1 MTGIRQAASIV
12 LALLVLT
19 TATSCTQAEQD
30 DLPTRVMQV
39 PAEVRGLG
47 PAVLAVPL
55 TDEATGLLALE
66 RFGDDLAG
74 LTPARRHTQVALG
87 GDPRFPTVARGLGE
101 DRRDAVLVDGR
112 LRDVTLPD
120 FGYADRAFSVESN
133 LSITESRCLTV
144 TGDGRVGLP
153 AVEAFCKIADR
164 GGVIWEQGQSG
175 RYGGIDLAS
184 GAASPAVE
192 LPSYPIAATPD
203 GRYLAAL
210 TSQDPRQ
217 LVIVDTRTGQSRP
230 TVTVSGADRGAEFPG
245 VFTSGGF
252 ALLRQTVPG
261 TRRISLVTPKGEVR
275 DLLSPVGEVA
285 FAPDGRRAI
294 VVDTRSGKGRLS
306 VLDLKSGAVTPV
318 VGDGTE
324 QPDRPAEL
332 PPVTGTVTATVSG
345 DHALVV
351 ELEAGP
357 DPRQRV
363 PRPSRAW
370 SVRLSTA
377 TATSHP
383 NTPEASEVTVWRHE
397 FPPTGAAALSAL
409 WFEPGKQ
416 TLTLSPDGTVTSAP
430 PGTFPR
436 ETLGDGAVLHTLL
449 AESGRE
455 RVDRLL
461 VTDSSGGRVEIP
473 TGAGPD
479 QRVANV
485 ILTPDQQHLLISLR
499 PLNRRTAPGDLD
511 VVMIARRDGTGKPV
525 VVYQGAW
532 LVSLGIVPTSTS

>member
-1 MTGIRQAASIV
+1 MTVIRQTASIA

-19 TATSCTQAEQD
+19 TATSCTGAEQD
-30 DLPTRVMQV
+30 ELPVRVAQV

-47 PAVLAVPL
+47 PAVLAVPV
-55 TDEATGLLALE
+55 TDDVTGLLALE

-74 LTPARRHTQVALG
+74 LTPARRHAQVALG

-101 DRRDAVLVDGR
+101 DRRDAVLVDGS

-120 FGYADRAFSVESN
+120 FGYADRAFSVDAA
-133 LSITESRCLTV
+133 LSITASRCLTV
-144 TGDGRVGLP
+144 TGDGRIGLP

-164 GGVIWEQGQSG
+164 GGVIWEDRQGG
-175 RYGGIDLAS
+175 RYGGIDLSS

-210 TSQDPRQ
+210 TRQDPRQ
-217 LVIVDTRTGQSRP
+217 LVIADTRTGQSRP
-230 TVTVSGADRGAEFPG
+230 TVTVSGAEFPG
-245 VFTSGGF
+245 AFTSDGF

-306 VLDLKSGAVTPV
+306 VLDLTSGAVTPV

-324 QPDRPAEL
+324 QSGEQPARPAEL

-351 ELEAGP
+351 ELEARP
-357 DPRQRV
+357 DTGQRV
-363 PRPSRAW
+363 SRPSRAW

-377 TATSHP
+377 TAILHP

-397 FPPTGAAALSAL
+397 LPPTGTAALSAL

-461 VTDSSGGRVEIP
+461 VTDSSGGRVEVP

-485 ILTPDQQHLLISLR
+485 ILTPDQEHLLISLR
-499 PLNRRTAPGDLD
+499 SLESRTEPGDLD
-511 VVMIARRDGTGKPV
+511 VVVIARRDGTGEPV
-525 VVYQGAW
+525 VVYRGAW
-532 LVSLGIVPTSTS
+532 LVSLGTVPTSTS

>member
-1 MTGIRQAASIV
+1 MTVIRQAASIA

-30 DLPTRVMQV
+30 DLPVRVTQV

-47 PAVLAVPL
+47 PALLAVPL

-192 LPSYPIAATPD
+192 LPSKPIAATPD

-217 LVIVDTRTGQSRP
+217 LVIADTRTGQSRP

-245 VFTSGGF
+245 VFTSDGF
-252 ALLRQTVPG
+252 AVLRRPVPG

-397 FPPTGAAALSAL
+397 FPPTDAAALSAL
-409 WFEPGKQ
+409 WFAPGKQ

-499 PLNRRTAPGDLD
+499 PLNSRTAPGDLD

>member
-1 MTGIRQAASIV
+1 MV
-12 LALLVLT
+12 LALLLLS
-19 TATSCTQAEQD
+19 TATSCTEAEQD
-30 DLPTRVMQV
+30 DLPVRVAQV

-47 PAVLAVPL
+47 PAVLAVPV
-55 TDEATGLLALE
+55 TEDVTGLLALE

-74 LTPARRHTQVALG
+74 LTPARRHTQVAFG
-87 GDPRFPTVARGLGE
+87 GDPRLPTVARGLGE

-120 FGYADRAFSVESN
+120 LGYADRAFNVDAT
-133 LSITESRCLTV
+133 LSITASSCLTV

-153 AVEAFCKIADR
+153 VEEAFCKIADR
-164 GGVIWEQGQSG
+164 GGVIWEDRQGG

-210 TSQDPRQ
+210 TRQDPRQ
-217 LVIVDTRTGQSRP
+217 LVIADTRTGQSRP
-230 TVTVSGADRGAEFPG
+230 TVTVSGAEFPG
-245 VFTSGGF
+245 VFTGDGF
-252 ALLRQTVPG
+252 ALLHRTAPG
-261 TRRISLVTPKGEVR
+261 PRRISLVTPKGEVR

-294 VVDTRSGKGRLS
+294 VEDNRSGKGRLS

-318 VGDGTE
+318 VGDGTAPSGE
-324 QPDRPAEL
+324 QPTRPAEL
-332 PPVTGTVTATVSG
+332 PPTTGTVTATVSG

-351 ELEAGP
+351 ELEARP
-357 DPRQRV
+357 DGQRV

-377 TATSHP
+377 TATLHA
-383 NTPEASEVTVWRHE
+383 NTPEASEVTVWQHE
-397 FPPTGAAALSAL
+397 FPPTGTAALSAL

-430 PGTFPR
+430 SGTFPR

-485 ILTPDQQHLLISLR
+485 ILTPDQEHLLISLR
-499 PLNRRTAPGDLD
+499 PLKSRSEPGDLD
-511 VVMIARRDGTGKPV
+511 VVVIARRDGTGEPV
-525 VVYQGAW
+525 VVYRGAW
-532 LVSLGIVPTSTS
+532 LVSLGTVPTSTS